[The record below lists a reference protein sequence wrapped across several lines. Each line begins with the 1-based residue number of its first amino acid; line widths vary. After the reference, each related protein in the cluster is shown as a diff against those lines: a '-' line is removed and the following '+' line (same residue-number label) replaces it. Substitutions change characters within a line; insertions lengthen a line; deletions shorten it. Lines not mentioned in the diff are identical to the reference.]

1 MMKENHTVGRCT
13 LTAQEV
19 ANYLGLSVDTVYM
32 MVREKEIPFCRI
44 GRRILFK
51 RDSVDRWFAEKE
63 TYS

>member
-1 MMKENHTVGRCT
+1 MTGNLKVGRTT

-19 ANYLGLSVDTVYM
+19 ANYLGLSVDMVYT

-51 RDSVDRWFAEKE
+51 QESVDRWFAEKE
-63 TYS
+63 TCP